1 MFCRSFFFGL
11 RCYTSLVANAYSAA
25 FFVPYKLFFCCPA
38 ESNLTAESTWVA
50 WPWLTVQHYGPHPS
64 GHWPLWFF
72 QGPTGRIA
80 RHGVAPREV
89 GGAVSFR
96 FPSFSK
102 CGSVDKNDFL
112 RFPPFSS
119 VFLCFFHT
127 VCATFSSPTPDGLVG
142 QTICLEPAL
151 CDKDQG
157 LLDPFLCLVAFDGVG
172 WSEWTGDVADTFL
185 RRALVWHSF
194 LHG

>member
-1 MFCRSFFFGL
+1 MQIECYAGLSFFGS

-25 FFVPYKLFFCCPA
+25 FFVPYRLFFCCPA
-38 ESNLTAESTWVA
+38 ESNLTAESKWVA

-119 VFLCFFHT
+119 VLLRFPLFLF
-127 VCATFSSPTPDGLVG
+127 TPFARRFPRQRQMGWWAR
-142 QTICLEPAL
+142 PFAL
-151 CDKDQG
+151 SQLFAIRIRDC
-157 LLDPFLCLVAFDGVG
+157 
-172 WSEWTGDVADTFL
+172 
-185 RRALVWHSF
+185 
-194 LHG
+194 

>member
-1 MFCRSFFFGL
+1 MQIECFAGLSFFGL
-11 RCYTSLVANAYSAA
+11 RCYTSLVANTYSAA

-38 ESNLTAESTWVA
+38 EINLTAESTWVA
-50 WPWLTVQHYGPHPS
+50 RPWLTVQHYGHHPS

-80 RHGVAPREV
+80 QCEV

-96 FPSFSK
+96 FPSFSE

-119 VFLCFFHT
+119 VSFVLLCFFIPFARRFP
-127 VCATFSSPTPDGLVG
+127 CQRQMGWWARPF
-142 QTICLEPAL
+142 AL
-151 CDKDQG
+151 SQLFGIRIRDC
-157 LLDPFLCLVAFDGVG
+157 
-172 WSEWTGDVADTFL
+172 
-185 RRALVWHSF
+185 
-194 LHG
+194 